1 MGEKTLNKNFYEE
14 ITVEPAK
21 DRRPRPRRFP
31 QREVVKLEELS
42 GMMTIAQV
50 ALKLGVHYQTV
61 WRMIKRGDLE
71 CQPVATSIY
80 VSVKQLEDYLSNAR
94 YKHAKKLQ
102 GL

>member
-14 ITVEPAK
+14 ISVEPVK
-21 DRRPRPRRFP
+21 DRRPRPKRIP
-31 QREVVKLEELS
+31 QKEVVKLEELS

-50 ALKLGVHYQTV
+50 AQKINVHYQTV

-71 CQPVATSIY
+71 CQPVSTSIY
-80 VSVKQLEDYLSNAR
+80 ISVKQLEDYLSNAR
-94 YKHAKKLQ
+94 YKYAKKIH